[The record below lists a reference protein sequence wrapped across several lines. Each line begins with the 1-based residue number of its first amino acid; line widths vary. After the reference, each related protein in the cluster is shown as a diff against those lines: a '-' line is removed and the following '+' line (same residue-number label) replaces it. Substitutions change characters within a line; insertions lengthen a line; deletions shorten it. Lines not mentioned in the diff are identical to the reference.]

1 MTPSSNKGP
10 KERIIAG
17 GRNKEQTSLKV
28 GDVINSRE
36 LETIRGDRI
45 RIPDPE
51 HLVHLQFRRFA
62 GCPVCNLHLKSIE
75 RRHDEILEG
84 GIKEVVVF
92 YSTREGML
100 EFQGSLP
107 FAAISD
113 PERKLY
119 AEFSAKRR
127 ASPLAALNPRTWI
140 TIVNT
145 AAGYRTLKGA
155 GLLPSR
161 KKDED
166 TMGLP
171 SDFLI
176 DRHGRILAVNH
187 GKRIDDHWSVDK
199 LLNLAKSSLS
209 TPQR

>member
-1 MTPSSNKGP
+1 MMSSPNKEHE
-10 KERIIAG
+10 ERIIAG
-17 GRNKEQTSLKV
+17 GRNREQTSLKV
-28 GDVINSRE
+28 GDVINPRE

-119 AEFSAKRR
+119 AEFSANRR
-127 ASPLAALNPRTWI
+127 ASPLVVFNPRSWI
-140 TIVNT
+140 AIVNT
-145 AAGYRTLKGA
+145 ARGYRTVQGA
-155 GLLPSR
+155 GR
-161 KKDED
+161 RKDEER
-166 TMGLP
+166 MGLP

-176 DRHGRILAVNH
+176 DRHGGILAVNY
-187 GKRIDDHWSVDK
+187 GKTVDDHWSVDR
-199 LLNLAKSSLS
+199 LLSLAKSSLS